1 MFFPVSNEMLM
12 PMQAPMFR
20 PAFDPMEALFMADPQ
35 EVSMELKNVVE
46 FGWGFAKEFAVEN
59 KLSEVVTCVN
69 DAASLEAEVD
79 EIIADIKKME
89 PASIFDAAK
98 KIVALLQGL
107 PEELQTCKDM
117 KTDFTKIDAWL
128 INVLKHPQA
137 VISHVIKNIGDI
149 TKTIPKMI
157 DDLNVDDAKHAG
169 KDLAHLV
176 IDMFGTVDTE
186 FSEEIDFKLNALF

>member
-12 PMQAPMFR
+12 PMQQPMFM
-20 PAFDPMEALFMADPQ
+20 PAFNPMDSLLMADPQ
-35 EVSMELKNVVE
+35 EVSMELKSVVE
-46 FGWGFAKEFAVEN
+46 FGWGFAKGFAVEN
-59 KLSEVVTCVN
+59 NLTEVVSCVN

-117 KTDFTKIDAWL
+117 KSDFTKVDAWL
-128 INVLKHPQA
+128 LNVLKHPQA
-137 VISHVIKNIGDI
+137 VISHVIQNINDI
-149 TKTIPKMI
+149 IKTIPKMI
-157 DDLNVDDAKHAG
+157 DDLNLDDAKHAG

-176 IDMFGTVDTE
+176 VDMFGTVDTE
-186 FSEEIDFKLNALF
+186 FTEEPEFKLNALF